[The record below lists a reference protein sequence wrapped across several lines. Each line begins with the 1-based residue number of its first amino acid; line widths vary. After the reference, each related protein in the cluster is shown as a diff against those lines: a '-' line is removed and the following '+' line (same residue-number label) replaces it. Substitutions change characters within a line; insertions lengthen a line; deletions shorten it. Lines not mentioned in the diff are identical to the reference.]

1 MTSFIIRLFRRPL
14 TFRCPLRLTD
24 VDIIKVFHPLLPSK
38 EIKLE
43 TFNSFTSPEA
53 TYLLIGLLYKP

>member
-1 MTSFIIRLFRRPL
+1 MTSFIIRLFHDV
-14 TFRCPLRLTD
+14 TFRCPLLLTD
-24 VDIIKVFHPLLPSK
+24 VDIIKVFHPLPSSK

-43 TFNSFTSPEA
+43 TFNSFTSQE